1 MSEASDNDD
10 ESSSDEENGLFGNMM
25 KTMFKENDM
34 KKEFIYQYN
43 IPCITLIQQETQ
55 DIIHNNNNNND
66 DNNNNNNNNN
76 NEKQQQQYKEI
87 TIKLNGI
94 HESYGQTAEKTGYTL
109 WQAAIKLANNMVK
122 LNNNGGL
129 FNYFTSSSIITNNNN
144 NNNTQSIIINNNM
157 ANKNTNRNAIK
168 ILELGAG
175 LGLCGILASKLMIL
189 TENNNANIHHIPTI
203 NVVITD
209 GDTKVLNGI
218 QDNILLNTIN
228 NTTTTTSSFK
238 NNNMIAMKL
247 RWGLEYID
255 DFIKHIPNDFIHK
268 CKTNGRRT
276 IQSHDKY
283 FNIIMGSDIIYDE
296 NIIPSLFDTG
306 KYIIYI

>member
-66 DNNNNNNNNN
+66 DNNNNN

-144 NNNTQSIIINNNM
+144 NTQSIIINNNM
-157 ANKNTNRNAIK
+157 ANKK
-168 ILELGAG
+168 
-175 LGLCGILASKLMIL
+175 
-189 TENNNANIHHIPTI
+189 
-203 NVVITD
+203 
-209 GDTKVLNGI
+209 
-218 QDNILLNTIN
+218 
-228 NTTTTTSSFK
+228 F
-238 NNNMIAMKL
+238 
-247 RWGLEYID
+247 Y
-255 DFIKHIPNDFIHK
+255 
-268 CKTNGRRT
+268 
-276 IQSHDKY
+276 
-283 FNIIMGSDIIYDE
+283 
-296 NIIPSLFDTG
+296 
-306 KYIIYI
+306 